1 MKGALL
7 ERYEDFAAGLQKEIE
22 EDAGLRCGARHF
34 EALRIGEAPAEYFVA
49 RTVNDVM
56 TRALAAD

>member
-1 MKGALL
+1 MPI
-7 ERYEDFAAGLQKEIE
+7 RSVH
-22 EDAGLRCGARHF
+22 GARHF

-49 RTVNDVM
+49 KTVNDVM